1 MTTQYQRWRAQRPTI
16 GEAHRDATSKLHA
29 VVTVLFLLGVFGV
42 VGEMDYR
49 DALRAE
55 AEAQQTSAADNRAAL
70 IACLNGRAT
79 GHYTENHRGER
90 AYIICRGAEEIPVGQ
105 VVANNG

>member
-55 AEAQQTSAADNRAAL
+55 AEALAAAKDAAK
-70 IACLNGRAT
+70 AT
-79 GHYTENHRGER
+79 
-90 AYIICRGAEEIPVGQ
+90 AAAEKAAAKAGV
-105 VVANNG
+105 